1 MMILEQFLED
11 HMKRKRSISSAE
23 LSSFRGA
30 PKIEGILFLAS
41 NFGHEQHRNLRQ
53 KAKRLL
59 CQIFSD
65 IVRGD
70 INKLHS
76 KDKLVALGIRSS
88 NKIGG
93 IVTAQLPDQKSEPIL
108 VEWLAV
114 DEELRKKGIGQYLI
128 KALCTIQEQM
138 YGEINIF
145 LATEREGE
153 DALDWY
159 KKGGFVELGEWSCNK
174 MVMTLGLE
182 NNYCTVE
189 GKSMFVPLRLRKLFM
204 SEHGKEDV
212 KIAV

>member
-1 MMILEQFLED
+1 
-11 HMKRKRSISSAE
+11 MKRKRSISSAV

-41 NFGHEQHRNLRQ
+41 NFGHEQHRTLRQ

-65 IVRGD
+65 AVRGD
-70 INKLHS
+70 IYKLDS
-76 KDKLVALGIRSS
+76 KEKLVALGIKSS

-93 IVTAQLPDQKSEPIL
+93 IIIAQLPEQKSEPIL

-114 DEELRKKGIGQYLI
+114 DEELRKKGMGQYLI

-159 KKGGFVELGEWSCNK
+159 KKGGFVAELGGWSCNK
-174 MVMTLGLE
+174 TTMRLGLDH
-182 NNYCTVE
+182 NYCTVE
-189 GKSMFVPLRLRKLFM
+189 GKSMLVPLRLRKQFM
-204 SEHGKEDV
+204 SEDNEEDA
-212 KIAV
+212 KIAA